1 MNDDLSKI
9 KGLFS
14 SQLEKHSSLAKSTHG
29 DRKQKLKRL
38 LDNFMSMEQE
48 AIDALSLDMKKS
60 PTESII
66 SEVLGVKA
74 EADFAIQNLKKW
86 MRSKR
91 VPSPSTILFTSG
103 WVRPEPKGSILILSP
118 WNYPI
123 LLCLNPLIAAIAS
136 GNTAVIKPSEFTPA
150 SGAFLKK
157 LIERTFD
164 PNEVAVVLGDE
175 KTAIELLSHPFN
187 HVMFTGSPSTGKLV
201 MSAAAKHLSGVTLE
215 LGGKSPVIVDNSAN
229 ISEAAWKLA
238 FYKFANAGQTC
249 TAPDYIL
256 CHESKKD
263 DLISGLRENFK
274 SFFSGNDGGPSSD
287 YCQIVNTTHFDR
299 IEGYLENAK
308 GMGAKV
314 VAGGNT
320 DRSKRFIAPTVLC
333 DVSIDSLVMKEEIF
347 GPLMPIITYKTLDE
361 AIGFINKREKPLA
374 LYLFSYNKKNQKRLT
389 EETSSGAL
397 VFNDCVIHHTNPH
410 LPFGGINNS
419 GLGSYHGKYGFD
431 AFSHEKAILKSSA
444 WSPFRLMLPP
454 YTKRKHSLV
463 NMIKKFS

>member
-333 DVSIDSLVMKEEIF
+333 DVSMDSLIMKEEIF
-347 GPLMPIITYKTLDE
+347 GPLMPIVTYKAMDE

>member
-1 MNDDLSKI
+1 MNNDLSKI

-14 SQLEKHSSLAKSTHG
+14 SQLEKHSPLAKSTHG

-308 GMGAKV
+308 GLGAKV

-347 GPLMPIITYKTLDE
+347 GPLMPIVTYKTMDE

>member
-347 GPLMPIITYKTLDE
+347 GPLMPIVTYKTMDE

-463 NMIKKFS
+463 NMIKKLS

>member
-1 MNDDLSKI
+1 MNSDLSKI
-9 KGLFS
+9 KALFQS
-14 SQLEKHSSLAKSTHG
+14 HVENHPSLAKSTHN
-29 DRKQKLKRL
+29 DRKQKLKSL
-38 LDNFMSMEQE
+38 LNNFMNMEQE

-66 SEVLGVKA
+66 SEVLGIKT
-74 EADFAIQNLKKW
+74 EADFAIKNLKKW

-123 LLCLNPLIAAIAS
+123 LLCLNPLIAAIAA

-157 LIERTFD
+157 LVEKTFKD
-164 PNEVAVVLGDE
+164 NEVAVVLGNQDA
-175 KTAIELLSHPFN
+175 AIELLSHPFN

-215 LGGKSPVIVDNSAN
+215 LGGKSPVIVDESAN

-256 CHESKKD
+256 CHEDKKD
-263 DLISGLRENFK
+263 ALVAGLKEHFGA
-274 SFFSGNDGGPSSD
+274 FFDEKNKDVNVD

-299 IEGYLENAK
+299 IKGYLDNAK
-308 GMGAKV
+308 DLGATV
-314 VAGGNT
+314 VVGGET
-320 DRSKRFIAPTVLC
+320 DRDQKFIAPTVLC
-333 DVSIDSLVMKEEIF
+333 DVPTDSAVMKEEIF
-347 GPLMPIITYKTLDE
+347 GPLMPIVTYKHLDE
-361 AIGFINKREKPLA
+361 AIVFINKREKPLA
-374 LYLFSYNKKNQKRLT
+374 LYLFSYNKKNQKRVL

-397 VFNDCVIHHTNPH
+397 VFNDCVIHHTNPN

-444 WSPFRLMLPP
+444 WSPFKLMLPP
-454 YTKRKHSLV
+454 YTKRKHFLV
-463 NMIKKFS
+463 NMIKKLS

>member
-29 DRKQKLKRL
+29 DRKQKLKSL
-38 LDNFMSMEQE
+38 LDNFMAMEQE

-347 GPLMPIITYKTLDE
+347 GPLMPVVTYKTMDE

>member
-38 LDNFMSMEQE
+38 LENFMAMEQE

-136 GNTAVIKPSEFTPA
+136 GNTAVIKPSEFTAA
-150 SGAFLKK
+150 SGVFLKK
-157 LIERTFD
+157 LIEMTFD

-175 KTAIELLSHPFN
+175 KAAIELLSHPFN

-333 DVSIDSLVMKEEIF
+333 DVSMDSLVMKEEIF
-347 GPLMPIITYKTLDE
+347 GPLMPVVTYKTMDE

>member
-1 MNDDLSKI
+1 MNSDLSKI
-9 KGLFS
+9 KALFQS
-14 SQLEKHSSLAKSTHG
+14 HVENHPSLAKSTHN
-29 DRKQKLKRL
+29 DRKQKLKSL
-38 LDNFMSMEQE
+38 LNNFMDMEQE

-66 SEVLGVKA
+66 SEVLGVKT
-74 EADFAIQNLKKW
+74 EADFAIKNLKKW

-123 LLCLNPLIAAIAS
+123 LLCLNPLIAAIAA

-157 LIERTFD
+157 LVEKTFKD
-164 PNEVAVVLGDE
+164 NEVAVVLGNQDA
-175 KTAIELLSHPFN
+175 AIELLSHPFN

-215 LGGKSPVIVDNSAN
+215 LGGKSPVIVDESAN

-256 CHESKKD
+256 CHEDKKD
-263 DLISGLRENFK
+263 TLVAGLKEHFGA
-274 SFFSGNDGGPSSD
+274 FFDEKNKDVNVD

-299 IEGYLENAK
+299 IKGYLDNAK
-308 GMGAKV
+308 DLGATV
-314 VAGGNT
+314 VIGGET
-320 DRSKRFIAPTVLC
+320 DRDQKFIAPTVLC
-333 DVSIDSLVMKEEIF
+333 DVPTDSAVMKEEIF
-347 GPLMPIITYKTLDE
+347 GPLMPIVTYKHLDE
-361 AIGFINKREKPLA
+361 AIVFINKREKPLA
-374 LYLFSYNKKNQKRLT
+374 LYLFSYNKKNQKRVL

-397 VFNDCVIHHTNPH
+397 VFNDCVIHHTNPN

-444 WSPFRLMLPP
+444 WSPFKLMLPP
-454 YTKRKHSLV
+454 YTKRKHFLV
-463 NMIKKFS
+463 NMIKKLS

>member
-308 GMGAKV
+308 GLGAKV

-347 GPLMPIITYKTLDE
+347 GPLMPVVTYKTMDE

>member
-14 SQLEKHSSLAKSTHG
+14 SQVEKHSSLAKSTHG
-29 DRKQKLKRL
+29 DRKQKLKSL
-38 LDNFMSMEQE
+38 LDNFMAMEQE

-347 GPLMPIITYKTLDE
+347 GPLMPIVTYKTMDE

>member
-14 SQLEKHSSLAKSTHG
+14 SQLEKHCSLAKSTHG

-347 GPLMPIITYKTLDE
+347 GPLMPIVTYKTMDE